1 MEVFENFKL
10 KFPEQFKNIG
20 SKYGPSG
27 IECRE
32 GWSELIHTA
41 CSLIQ
46 NHLDH
51 LDSKNKKIEFY
62 WTQIKSKFAGLR
74 LYYSG
79 GDEYISGVVNMAES
93 FSYNVCEFCGEK
105 GVYCKRG
112 NWVDTLC
119 DTCQKEHEYEVVK
132 K

>member
-1 MEVFENFKL
+1 MKVFEDFKE
-10 KFPEQFKNIG
+10 KFPQQFNGI
-20 SKYGPSG
+20 SG
-27 IECRE
+27 IECSE
-32 GWSELIHTA
+32 GWFDLINTA

-46 NHLDH
+46 RHLDY
-51 LDSKNKKIEFY
+51 LDSRNKKIDFY

-93 FSYNVCEFCGEK
+93 YSYNVCEFCGEK

-119 DTCQKEHEYEVVK
+119 EIHANENGYEMIPK